1 MCLPCVE
8 GHQQEDEKC
17 VWETDRESVWLKV
30 TRGLHCKAEVPLMR
44 SEETVG
50 SQPPSVEGGADQ
62 QHYCQCWCDFTTWD
76 YDQIVFLLENVHL
89 QHNLDKQTPSSGLF
103 FFKLDQSN
111 ATPILM
117 PILMPL
123 RRNILE
129 SPAPPPP
136 HPTPPR
142 PAPPACSTHLP
153 HLIAIRVNESPW
165 KKQALKAYLHRVKM
179 QVAADVKLHFPP
191 VFINPMFAERLLRIW
206 DGWLRFCLCS
216 ALQNWLK
223 SSESQST
230 TLKVCS
236 TW

>member
-1 MCLPCVE
+1 
-8 GHQQEDEKC
+8 
-17 VWETDRESVWLKV
+17 
-30 TRGLHCKAEVPLMR
+30 MR

-76 YDQIVFLLENVHL
+76 DDQIVFLLKNVNL
-89 QHNLDKQTPSSGLF
+89 QHSLDKQTPSSGPF

-111 ATPILM
+111 EWHVTPILM

-123 RRNILE
+123 KHFTLT
-129 SPAPPPP
+129 STAPPPP
-136 HPTPPR
+136 PPH
-142 PAPPACSTHLP
+142 PAPPACSTHLQ

-165 KKQALKAYLHRVKM
+165 KKQAPKAYLHRVKM

-206 DGWLRFCLCS
+206 DGWFRFCLCS

-223 SSESQST
+223 SSKSQRTS
-230 TLKVCS
+230 LKVCA